1 MVCSQVTEKVGQR
14 LGRIV
19 EVERRRG
26 HIVQNL
32 RVKVAIPLEK
42 PLRRGGYLLDSGG
55 QRVWVKFRYERL
67 PMHCHFCGMFGH
79 DLKHCASYSA
89 CTKTGEVVCQYDEWL
104 KASGGHPQSPRKREP
119 KLKRAAMEE
128 RSGKNSVDAEVGVV
142 AVAVAVE
149 QEKQAITLTHDTR
162 KGELRV
168 QSYSVNAGPV
178 SRLDDVGAENEG
190 DMELDME
197 IEDSVLAINISLVL
211 NLNKDDVAR
220 PKSLEEGIG
229 LVKELKR
236 VEGQALVRLPKI
248 KNKPTWKRLARI
260 VCVMS
265 DSDQKQVTVLG
276 KRDTDQKE
284 DDKGK
289 DHAKQRQK
297 KEKIEVQQSQN
308 TTATGV
314 SNRPYRSQ

>member
-190 DMELDME
+190 DMGLDME

-308 TTATGV
+308 TIATGV

>member
-190 DMELDME
+190 DMGLDME

>member
-1 MVCSQVTEKVGQR
+1 MGCSQVTEKVGQR

-190 DMELDME
+190 DMGLDME

-308 TTATGV
+308 TIATGV

>member
-149 QEKQAITLTHDTR
+149 QEKQAITLTRDTR

-190 DMELDME
+190 DMGLDME

-236 VEGQALVRLPKI
+236 VEGQALVRLPKS

-308 TTATGV
+308 TIATGV

>member
-26 HIVQNL
+26 HILQNL

-190 DMELDME
+190 DMGLDME

>member
-128 RSGKNSVDAEVGVV
+128 RSGKNSVDAEVGLV

-190 DMELDME
+190 DMGLDME

-308 TTATGV
+308 TIATGV

>member
-26 HIVQNL
+26 HILQNL

-119 KLKRAAMEE
+119 ELKRAAMEE

-190 DMELDME
+190 DMGLDME

-276 KRDTDQKE
+276 KRDTDQKA

>member
-42 PLRRGGYLLDSGG
+42 PLRRGDYLLDSGG

-67 PMHCHFCGMFGH
+67 PMLCHFCGMFGH

-128 RSGKNSVDAEVGVV
+128 RSGKTSVDAEVGV
-142 AVAVAVE
+142 VAVAVE

-190 DMELDME
+190 DMGLDME

-229 LVKELKR
+229 LVKESKR

-308 TTATGV
+308 TIATGV

>member
-14 LGRIV
+14 SGRIV

-26 HIVQNL
+26 HILQNL

-142 AVAVAVE
+142 AVAVE

-190 DMELDME
+190 DMGLDME

-229 LVKELKR
+229 LVKESKR

-248 KNKPTWKRLARI
+248 KNKPTWKGLARI

-314 SNRPYRSQ
+314 SNCPYRSQ

>member
-190 DMELDME
+190 DMGLDME

-229 LVKELKR
+229 LVKMLKR